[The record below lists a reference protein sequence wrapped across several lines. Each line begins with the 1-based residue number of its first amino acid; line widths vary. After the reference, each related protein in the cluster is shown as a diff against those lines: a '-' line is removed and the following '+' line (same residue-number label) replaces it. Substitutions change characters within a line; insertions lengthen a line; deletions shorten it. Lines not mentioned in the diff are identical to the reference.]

1 MRCQSEKNVYLRS
14 AGTITYTVDRMYDVP
29 EIEINFDG
37 WYRTSVCLWP
47 KSTKTRSN
55 FLNLQRTPLPSPTFS
70 TSSSNDSGFDTAFWL
85 LNVFFL
91 DSAKNEHCSEQLQ
104 KLFEKK
110 H

>member
-37 WYRTSVCLWP
+37 WYRASIYLWP

-70 TSSSNDSGFDTAFWL
+70 TSSSNDSGFDT
-85 LNVFFL
+85 VF
-91 DSAKNEHCSEQLQ
+91 
-104 KLFEKK
+104 
-110 H
+110 